1 MSEVEVPSAIAL
13 AWGVHERP
21 SPGPKRTL
29 SLEQIVIAG
38 TSIARSEGLA
48 AVSMAR
54 VATEIGVSTM
64 ALYRYVASKD
74 DLLELMVDS
83 GLGQPP
89 RLPPNTPWR
98 SGLRA
103 WAEGCRDAYR
113 GDPWALKVP
122 ITGPPLGPNNVR
134 WLEFG
139 LSVLSETLLSA
150 QQKLS
155 TVLTLSAFVRGEETL
170 RTDILAHVTKTGQ
183 MPPDYGQVL
192 TLLIDPAH
200 FPEVHKAI
208 TAGSLSD
215 DDPGDIG
222 MNAEFEFGLE
232 RILDGV
238 EALVRATRRARP
250 KSARRD

>member
-1 MSEVEVPSAIAL
+1 MSEVEVPPAMAL
-13 AWGVHERP
+13 AWGVQQRP
-21 SPGPKRTL
+21 GRGPKRAL
-29 SLEQIVIAG
+29 SLEQIVTAG
-38 TSIARSEGLA
+38 TSIARGEGLA

-54 VATEIGVSTM
+54 VAAEVGVSTM
-64 ALYRYVASKD
+64 ALYRYVPSKD
-74 DLLELMVDS
+74 DLLVLMVDS
-83 GLGQPP
+83 GLGPP
-89 RLPPNTPWR
+89 PQMSPGTPWR
-98 SGLRA
+98 AGLRA

-139 LSVLSETLLSA
+139 LSVLRETVLSS

-170 RTDILAHVTKTGQ
+170 RTDILTHVTNTGQ
-183 MPPDYGQVL
+183 APPDYGQVL
-192 TLLIDPAH
+192 ALLIDPAH

-208 TAGSLSD
+208 SAGSLAD
-215 DDPGDIG
+215 DEPDDIG
-222 MNAEFEFGLE
+222 MDAEFEFGLE

-238 EALVRATRRARP
+238 EALVRAARRARP
-250 KSARRD
+250 KAAQRD